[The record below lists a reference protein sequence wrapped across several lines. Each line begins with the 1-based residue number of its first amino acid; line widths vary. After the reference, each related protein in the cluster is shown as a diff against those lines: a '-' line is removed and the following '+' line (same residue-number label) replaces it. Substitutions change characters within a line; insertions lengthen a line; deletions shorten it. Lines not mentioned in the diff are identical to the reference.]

1 MARIADG
8 CFDEETVHLR
18 LRQFVGAE
26 LLDGVLS
33 GDDHERLRYRMG
45 FAVDG
50 DFLLFH
56 DLEQCGLRFWRGS
69 VDFVGEHDGCENRTF
84 AVFEFA
90 VLLVVVGYADHVGRQ
105 QIRSELD
112 TFERHVDGVGE
123 AAGQLRFAG
132 PRIVFEQNVAT
143 DDHGG
148 GALADRL
155 FLADHDLGDVTDQL
169 GEQFMEFGDVGLRRG
184 HHGRSHGRLRG
195 LDAWCRS
202 LRELARCHYGSRLRL
217 W

>member
-1 MARIADG
+1 MSMELA
-8 CFDEETVHLR
+8 R
-18 LRQFVGAE
+18 LRASCV
-26 LLDGVLS
+26 
-33 GDDHERLRYRMG
+33 
-45 FAVDG
+45 
-50 DFLLFH
+50 
-56 DLEQCGLRFWRGS
+56 
-69 VDFVGEHDGCENRTF
+69 
-84 AVFEFA
+84 
-90 VLLVVVGYADHVGRQ
+90 
-105 QIRSELD
+105 
-112 TFERHVDGVGE
+112 
-123 AAGQLRFAG
+123 FAG

-155 FLADHDLGDVTDQL
+155 FLADHDLGDVADQL

>member
-1 MARIADG
+1 MDAKIG
-8 CFDEETVHLR
+8 P
-18 LRQFVGAE
+18 
-26 LLDGVLS
+26 S
-33 GDDHERLRYRMG
+33 RY
-45 FAVDG
+45 
-50 DFLLFH
+50 
-56 DLEQCGLRFWRGS
+56 S
-69 VDFVGEHDGCENRTF
+69 NSP
-84 AVFEFA
+84 

-155 FLADHDLGDVTDQL
+155 FLADHDL
-169 GEQFMEFGDVGLRRG
+169 
-184 HHGRSHGRLRG
+184 
-195 LDAWCRS
+195 
-202 LRELARCHYGSRLRL
+202 
-217 W
+217 